1 MSKKSPNKQ
10 DARSSNRK
18 ASIIC
23 LLAGLTMLSVFPL
36 DILLPSYSSMAAE
49 FSKEP
54 SDIASSISVFIAF
67 FAVAQ
72 LIVGPLSDMW
82 GRRTVILAGLT
93 LTLFAV
99 IGCALA
105 KDYETFL
112 ICRSLQAV
120 GCSIFVLSQAL
131 IQDFFSEAKRH
142 VIRIYLVSF
151 SGALI
156 SLSPLLGSLLQ
167 QVYDWPGSF
176 YLSAIIAGCL
186 IFLLLSYSPPT
197 KAPCNL
203 ELLDAFGS
211 YTTILRDGH
220 FLSYWIMSG
229 LAFSCHFTFIIVSPL
244 IFIENLGID
253 NYIFSFILLAYGL
266 AYISGGVI
274 AKKLSWRVTMRSQIT
289 FGFSL
294 ILVSGLAMS
303 LSVSLGAVSVATV
316 LVPMIIC
323 TAGTTLVRPAAV
335 SQGMRFFSNNAG
347 AAGAAGATV
356 VFAIGAV
363 TSAFVSYWDA
373 HLYAALACLF
383 IGLSTIG
390 FILNWLVARKEVADV

>member
-1 MSKKSPNKQ
+1 MTKNKTNKR
-10 DARSSNRK
+10 DVHSENRK

-36 DILLPSYSSMAAE
+36 DILLPSYPSMAAA

-82 GRRTVILAGLT
+82 GRRTVLLTGLT

-112 ICRSLQAV
+112 IFRSLQALGSSV
-120 GCSIFVLSQAL
+120 FVLSQAL

-142 VIRIYLVSF
+142 VVRIYLVSF

-156 SLSPLLGSLLQ
+156 SLSPLLGSRLQ
-167 QVYDWPGSF
+167 EIYDWPGSF

-186 IFLLLSYSPPT
+186 IFLLLGYYPPR
-197 KAPCNL
+197 KAPCNR
-203 ELLDAFGS
+203 ELLDAFGI
-211 YTTILRDGH
+211 YATIFRDGH

-244 IFIENLGID
+244 IFLENFGID
-253 NYIFSFILLAYGL
+253 NYTFSFILLAYGL
-266 AYISGGVI
+266 AYIGGGVV
-274 AKKLSWRVTMRSQIT
+274 AKKLSLRMTMRSQIA

-294 ILVSGLAMS
+294 IFVSGLAMS
-303 LSVSLGAVSVATV
+303 LSASLGAVSIVTV

-335 SQGMRFFSNNAG
+335 SQGMNFFSDKAG

-363 TSAFVSYWDA
+363 TSASVSYWDA
-373 HLYAALACLF
+373 NLYAALACLF
-383 IGLSTIG
+383 IGSSTTG
-390 FILNWLVARKEVADV
+390 LILNRLVAQKGS